1 MFDVIE
7 RLKAEWTDKYV
18 VIDSPAPELSR
29 FAKTTG
35 TVRAVNM
42 NGRCLVEF
50 DQFNNIG
57 WYDIDP
63 SHLKIVTEPLPKP
76 EKPTKAKAAPTAKTS
91 SPKADSSQKKSASD
105 ILAAAKS
112 GGSKPTGKLSASDI
126 LAAAKSGGSK
136 PTGKLSAADMLA
148 AARDGTSKPAGK
160 PSVADILA
168 VARKGQTPPTPETI
182 DPTPEE
188 SPPPE
193 ETIVSEEALKQ
204 NDSPQVEE
212 SPAGDLPTTTADKL
226 AWCRQHDTQ

>member
-112 GGSKPTGKLSASDI
+112 GGSKPTGKLSA
-126 LAAAKSGGSK
+126 
-136 PTGKLSAADMLA
+136 ADMLA